1 MQYKKLIISAVLL
14 LTLGIKGLFAQE
26 VISSGGGNAS
36 GSGGSASYSVGQVVF
51 SYQTGTNGSLSEGVQ
66 QPYEIWIMDGLED
79 FTGINLGYRAYPNPA
94 KDFILLKVD
103 NDNIPVSSLTLFI
116 YDINGKLIKNQKI
129 NDIETIIYM
138 ENLKPAIYFLKVIQ
152 DGKEVKTFKIIK
164 N

>member
-1 MQYKKLIISAVLL
+1 MQYKKLKIFAILL
-14 LTLGIKGLFAQE
+14 SGLGMTGLYAQE

-36 GSGGSASYSVGQVVF
+36 GSGGSASYSIGQVVF

-66 QPYEIWIMDGLED
+66 QPYEIWIMNGLED
-79 FTGINLGYRAYPNPA
+79 FAGIGLGYLAYPNPA

-103 NDNIPVSSLTLFI
+103 NDNIPVSSLTLFM
-116 YDINGKLIKNQKI
+116 YDMNGKLIKSLKI
-129 NDIETIIYM
+129 NDFETIIHM
-138 ENLKPAIYFLKVIQ
+138 ENFKPAIYYLKVIQ

>member
-1 MQYKKLIISAVLL
+1 MQYKKLKIFAILL
-14 LTLGIKGLFAQE
+14 SGLGMTGLYAQE

-36 GSGGSASYSVGQVVF
+36 GSGGSASYSIGQVVF

-66 QPYEIWIMDGLED
+66 QPYEIWIMNGLED
-79 FTGINLGYRAYPNPA
+79 FAGISLGYLAYPNPA

-103 NDNIPVSSLTLFI
+103 NDNIPVSSLTLFM
-116 YDINGKLIKNQKI
+116 YDMNGKLIKSLKI
-129 NDIETIIYM
+129 NDFETIIHM
-138 ENLKPAIYFLKVIQ
+138 ENFKPAIYFLKVIQ